1 MNEEFIKKFNE
12 AKSISDIFEVVKDV
26 VWSILQK
33 SRAGLDL
40 GMIELGNL
48 PNGLIGA
55 YYVIGSN
62 IIVMNETPL
71 KRIKETDPKLLAPYT
86 FSVLLHEYLHSL
98 GVFSDEMINEVTF
111 DVSKKAFGEDNVIT
125 QISKDMTK
133 FFPDIIYPQGVP
145 QTNEPIKLVKDFDKS
160 DTRYIG

>member
-1 MNEEFIKKFNE
+1 MNEEFIERFNK
-12 AKSISDIFEVVKDV
+12 AKSISDIFEIVKDV
-26 VWSILQK
+26 VWSILKK

-55 YYVIGSN
+55 YYVTGSN
-62 IIVMNETPL
+62 MIVMNETPL
-71 KRIKETDPKLLAPYT
+71 KRIKETSPKLLAPYT

-98 GVFSDEMINEVTF
+98 GIFNDDAVKEMTF
-111 DVSKKAFGEDNVIT
+111 DVSKKAFGEDNIIT
-125 QISKDMTK
+125 QISKDMTR
-133 FFPDIIYPQGVP
+133 FFPNIIYSEGAP
-145 QTNEPIKLVKDFDKS
+145 QTNEPIRLVKDFDKS